1 MMTTIDIRTVYF
13 ADFDDAQL
21 IHARLAEAGGK
32 YGVNFM
38 FSSLNMDM
46 ADKPQLDSVVN
57 SDYQLVIV
65 HQNVQGFTT
74 EFVRRLANERGRSAR
89 VVAVWAVPVG
99 DTFDASLHAGA
110 VAYQLPYEASS
121 FENLAQNIET
131 LLSEAVVKFQSGQP
145 APAPLPALETR
156 LQERPVDGGQ
166 SRISHRTITAWTS
179 KGGEGKSEVTGG
191 LAYIL
196 AMLGG
201 RKTLLVD
208 ADMNRGYF
216 GLIVNK
222 EARSFAAHKNITAL
236 GNLFYQTGE
245 FPKLSEFVYNY
256 PNPFTGKKSRLD
268 ILFGTRSARQ
278 ASEKAFHPENAAHFI
293 QVLMDRTKSSESY
306 EVVIFDIGTLIQHP
320 IHIAVLKEVANILI
334 LTAPNPGSFV
344 PTTRGIDD
352 MLDLDIADLSK
363 MKLVINTYSKET
375 PLSQEEIREHF
386 YFGNPRRTIPH
397 IATLPAVD
405 RNLMDRV
412 LAFTMLTPEAW
423 LTDKKA
429 FDGLG
434 ELVRQYINLASVFS
448 TNLSAH
454 AAGLNVQVAELLGE
468 KKAGIF
474 ARLKK

>member
-1 MMTTIDIRTVYF
+1 MMTTDIRTVYF
-13 ADFDDAQL
+13 ADFDDAQA
-21 IHARLAEAGGK
+21 IHANLEEAGQK
-32 YGVNFM
+32 NGVNFM
-38 FSSLNMDM
+38 FSSLNRDM
-46 ADKPQLDSVVN
+46 SDQTQLDSVIN

-74 EFVRRLANERGRSAR
+74 EFVRRLANERGKSAR
-89 VVAVWAVPVG
+89 VVAVWTVPVG
-99 DTFDASLHAGA
+99 DIFDASLHAGA
-110 VAYQLPYEASS
+110 VAYQLPYDGNS

-131 LLSEAVVKFQSGQP
+131 LLSEAVNKFQSGEP
-145 APAPLPALETR
+145 VPSSLPGVEVRA
-156 LQERPVDGGQ
+156 QERPIDGGQ

-179 KGGEGKSEVTGG
+179 KGGEGKSEVTGS
-191 LAYIL
+191 LAYVL
-196 AMLGG
+196 SMLGG

-216 GLIVNK
+216 GLIVNR

-256 PNPFTGKKSRLD
+256 PNPFTGKESRLD

-278 ASEKAFHPENAAHFI
+278 ASEKTFHPENANHFI
-293 QVLMDRTKSSESY
+293 QALLERTRSSESY
-306 EVVIFDIGTLIQHP
+306 EIVIFDIGTLIQHP
-320 IHIAVLKEVANILI
+320 VHIAVLKEVANILV

-352 MLDLDIADLSK
+352 MLDLGIADLSK
-363 MKLVINTYSKET
+363 MKLVVNTYSKDT
-375 PLSQEEIREHF
+375 PLSLEEIREHF
-386 YFGNPRRTIPH
+386 YFGNPKRTIPH
-397 IATLPAVD
+397 IATLPAVE

-412 LAFTMLTPEAW
+412 LAYTMLSPEAW
-423 LTDKKA
+423 LTDQKA
-429 FDGLG
+429 FEGLG

-448 TNLSAH
+448 TNLSAY
-454 AAGLNVQVAELLGE
+454 AATLNGQVAELLGE
-468 KKAGIF
+468 KRAGIF